1 MQQCPFEECDES
13 FVEARDLW
21 EHGKVHIAWKNPY
34 QCWVCK
40 ERFRDELTIQQHYHS
55 NHLPLLHMD
64 DNRMQVQVMVPEEH
78 QSVVETSLFQQL
90 QEGTLVNS
98 FNQQALPNIEELSS
112 TQMQL
117 TSQEQFYTDQTMD
130 TKQLGQ
136 FIEQLEQFAAVRS
149 LCIANSCDNPEE
161 DLDKTE
167 MTPPSTF
174 AEEQLAAASV
184 ITASQYTE
192 EQFDEENEQPTLMS
206 PRLALAAALPG
217 PLSPIDS

>member
-1 MQQCPFEECDES
+1 MHQCPFEECDES

-55 NHLPLLHMD
+55 NHSPLLHMD
-64 DNRMQVQVMVPEEH
+64 DNRMEVQVMVPEEH

-98 FNQQALPNIEELSS
+98 FNQQALPNIEELFS

-136 FIEQLEQFAAVRS
+136 FIEQLEQNAAVQS
-149 LCIANSCDNPEE
+149 LIANSCDNPKE

-167 MTPPSTF
+167 MTPPSIF

-206 PRLALAAALPG
+206 PRLGLAAALPG